1 MKANPLAWMFL
12 LLLAAAIQ
20 LPAQQSSTNAPHS
33 VFGSTPTNDFGFVPD
48 ATNGAAQLNDI
59 VADTLKSAE
68 QSHPTPTNPATGKP
82 YPLTIAPEIQANL
95 KAVYRALAQA
105 GVPHAEYDAQQL
117 VMGTNWTIVP
127 NITTNSLGNPAN
139 PYDALDTTNQATQ
152 TQGFRAPAGDIVIEV
167 SQETK
172 AKAERGDAEAQF
184 ALAVSY
190 YSATNSTE
198 AAKWYEKSAEN
209 GFAEAQAQIGLC
221 YLYGNGVSLDTERA
235 VKWFRKSAEQ
245 GNKSGQAMLG
255 CCYGSGLGVPKNEI
269 EAYKW
274 LSLAAAHSWQDLSLG
289 GEYQASLTYTYTNIL
304 SLMKICETNMSR
316 EEIVEAERLAAVFV
330 PQKETPESKPNPE
343 DLTTKFSPTASGT
356 GFFVTDDGFLVTCAH
371 VVKGATQIRVSTSAG
386 SIDAKIASV
395 DAADDLALLKVGIVP
410 QGGGALPIT
419 ASRTVNLGSTVATV
433 GFPDPTLQGF
443 APKFARGEIASLS
456 GAADDPRYFQISV
469 PVQPGNSG
477 GALVDERGNVV
488 GIVSAKLNA
497 QAALA
502 ASGQLPENVNY
513 AVKSSFLLSFLE
525 SLPNAKLKTANT
537 NNLNFEDVVK
547 SAQKA
552 TVLVLVVASP
562 TPQTVTSAPPAPQK
576 RLVPYKS
583 IYSGVNSSQTIDSV
597 LDDGNLIKLNDGS
610 LWQVSPYDTAD
621 SGVWTSATEIT
632 VIDGNDPNYPYKLV
646 NTDDN
651 EKVNAK
657 LIRE

>member
-1 MKANPLAWMFL
+1 LKTQTPFLALIVLVM
-12 LLLAAAIQ
+12 AAALK
-20 LPAQQSSTNAPHS
+20 LPAQTGTTQRTYKNIFDSI
-33 VFGSTPTNDFGFVPD
+33 PTNDFGFVPD
-48 ATNGAAQLNDI
+48 ATNMA
-59 VADTLKSAE
+59 S
-68 QSHPTPTNPATGKP
+68 
-82 YPLTIAPEIQANL
+82 
-95 KAVYRALAQA
+95 
-105 GVPHAEYDAQQL
+105 
-117 VMGTNWTIVP
+117 
-127 NITTNSLGNPAN
+127 
-139 PYDALDTTNQATQ
+139 Q
-152 TQGFRAPAGDIVIEV
+152 TQMFHAPASDIIIQV
-167 SQETK
+167 SRETR
-172 AKAERGDAEAQF
+172 AKAERGDTEAQF

-190 YSATNSTE
+190 YSATNYTE
-198 AAKWYEKSAEN
+198 AATWYQKSAEN
-209 GFAEAQAQIGLC
+209 GFAEAQTQIGLC

-235 VKWFRKSAEQ
+235 VKWFRKSAER
-245 GNKSGQAMLG
+245 GDKSGQAMLG
-255 CCYGSGLGVPKNEI
+255 ACFGSGIGVPKNEV

-274 LSLAAAHSWQDLSLG
+274 LSLAAAHSWQDSSLG
-289 GEYQASLTYTYTNIL
+289 GAYQASLTYIYTNIL
-304 SLMKICETNMSR
+304 SCMKICETNMSR

-330 PQKETPESKPNPE
+330 PQKESLASKPNPE

-386 SIDAKIASV
+386 LIDAKIASV
-395 DAADDLALLKVGIVP
+395 DTANDLALLKAETIP
-410 QGGGALPIT
+410 QGGAALPIA

-443 APKFARGEIASLS
+443 APKLAKGEIASLS
-456 GAADDPRYFQISV
+456 GVADDPRYFQISV

-477 GALVDERGNVV
+477 GALVDEHGNVV

-502 ASGQLPENVNY
+502 ASGALPENVNY

-525 SLPNAKLKTANT
+525 SMPDAKLKTAIT
-537 NNLNFEDVVK
+537 NNLNFADVVK

-552 TVLVLVVASP
+552 TVLVLVVAAP
-562 TPQTVTSAPPAPQK
+562 EPQVIISAPPAPQ
-576 RLVPYKS
+576 RRQVSYKS
-583 IYSGVNSSQTIDSV
+583 IYGGVNSSQTIDSV

-610 LWQVSPYDTAD
+610 LWQVSPYDAAD

-651 EKVNAK
+651 ETVNAK